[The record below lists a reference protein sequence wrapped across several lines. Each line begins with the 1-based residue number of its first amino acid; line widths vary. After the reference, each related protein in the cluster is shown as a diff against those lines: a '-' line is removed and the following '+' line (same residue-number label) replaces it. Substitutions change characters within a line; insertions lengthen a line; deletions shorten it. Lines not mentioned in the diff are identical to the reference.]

1 MLKRRLLIAIAVIF
15 ILVTLITLLIGTH
28 TVMEWFREQWL
39 DLFYAAVMAVAAGVL
54 IHYAYIKI
62 VPKPKILQNT
72 IIMKQKKAYNK
83 LILPNNN
90 EIRITENEKLFG
102 REDFVGV
109 VSTDE
114 LLFIGRKHF
123 KTIKLDEM
131 YYIEDLGTK
140 NGTKLNGEELG
151 LEKQELKNGDELFIG
166 NVLKVKYITE
176 TP

>member
-72 IIMKQKKAYNK
+72 I
-83 LILPNNN
+83 
-90 EIRITENEKLFG
+90 
-102 REDFVGV
+102 
-109 VSTDE
+109 
-114 LLFIGRKHF
+114 
-123 KTIKLDEM
+123 
-131 YYIEDLGTK
+131 
-140 NGTKLNGEELG
+140 
-151 LEKQELKNGDELFIG
+151 
-166 NVLKVKYITE
+166 
-176 TP
+176 

>member
-1 MLKRRLLIAIAVIF
+1 M
-15 ILVTLITLLIGTH
+15 
-28 TVMEWFREQWL
+28 
-39 DLFYAAVMAVAAGVL
+39 
-54 IHYAYIKI
+54 
-62 VPKPKILQNT
+62 KP
-72 IIMKQKKAYNK
+72 KKAYNK